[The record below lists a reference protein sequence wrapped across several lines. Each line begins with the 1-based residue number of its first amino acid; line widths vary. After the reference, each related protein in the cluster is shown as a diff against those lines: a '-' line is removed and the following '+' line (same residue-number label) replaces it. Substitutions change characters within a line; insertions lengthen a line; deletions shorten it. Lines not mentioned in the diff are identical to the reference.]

1 MPASAPDRYHHGDLR
16 NEVKRAALHM
26 LADEGPAA
34 LSLRR
39 VAAAAG
45 VSHTAP
51 RHHFADKRAL
61 LTDLAVDGFARLDAA
76 IRAATVS
83 THDPAGRL
91 AAMLAAY
98 AAFHHAEPGYASIM
112 WRNDL
117 LDRDDPRLREGSLG
131 TFRLLHDAV
140 SSAGGPPVE
149 HLGAYRASLLFWA
162 LAHGSATLAD
172 RFTPGLATAIGE
184 EDPYLPPVDELLA
197 QFVDVISPGC
207 RGSR

>member
-1 MPASAPDRYHHGDLR
+1 MPASTPDRYHHGDLR
-16 NEVKRAALHM
+16 NEVKRAALRM

-61 LTDLAVDGFARLDAA
+61 LTDLAVDGFERLDAA
-76 IRAATVS
+76 IRAVTAT
-83 THDPAGRL
+83 TGDPAERL

-98 AAFHHAEPGYASIM
+98 AGFHRVEPGYASIM

-131 TFRLLHDAV
+131 TFRLLYDAV
-140 SSAGGPPVE
+140 CAAGGPAVE
-149 HLGAYRASLLFWA
+149 ALGAYRASLLYWA
-162 LAHGSATLAD
+162 LAHGSSTLAE
-172 RFTPGLATAIGE
+172 RFTPGLAAAIGE
-184 EDPYLPPVDELLA
+184 DDPDLPSADELLA
-197 QFVDVISPGC
+197 QFVGVIS
-207 RGSR
+207 